1 MKTDTTK
8 WIQVSLGEL
17 SVSFEFW
24 PLYLYFSLGLK
35 LNGNL
40 CNKKNDFCL
49 YAFIYINDVFICH
62 YIYIKSYLVSLI
74 LPHRRCVF
82 PFPLQTAFGH
92 NPYLSSLVV
101 SGYVFIPSAKMT
113 FWPQS
118 EYYSA
123 GAYCVRRNGRMAF
136 SLVLWF
142 IHPILNGSW
151 PPGSLCCFLET
162 LHRLTFHW
170 CAIHIS
176 CRLNIYNK
184 Q

>member
-1 MKTDTTK
+1 MSEPVLEVKTDTTK

-35 LNGNL
+35 LNGTFVSMHSSTSMMFL
-40 CNKKNDFCL
+40 SV
-49 YAFIYINDVFICH
+49 II

-92 NPYLSSLVV
+92 HPYLSSLVV

-162 LHRLTFHW
+162 LHRFIGAPFTFL
-170 CAIHIS
+170 AA
-176 CRLNIYNK
+176 
-184 Q
+184 